1 MKITGKA
8 LYCPAY
14 IEFMVDIGGLLESI
28 RGKVSEKETPEE
40 ERKDIKVEETQEGRE
55 DGSRFFK
62 TGIEGLDDLCGRGIP
77 VGSNVLVGG
86 GPGSGKT
93 ILTLQIL
100 VNAAKRGEKCLYMSF
115 EESEKRLKKHMKEFG
130 WSYEELEAAGNLI
143 IKRFD
148 LFDITRSMDALL
160 AKAKGE
166 LLIDLEPIILPQNF
180 RPDVVIVDSL
190 SAIAAAFTGKDENY
204 RIYAEQLFRFFEKL
218 GITSFLITE
227 TEPFAEKLTAGVE
240 EFLSDGVIILYNI
253 RRGNIRESA
262 IEVYK
267 LRGTSHKK
275 RIVAMKITEN
285 GIEIYP
291 TQEVFRES
299 E

>member
-1 MKITGKA
+1 MD
-8 LYCPAY
+8 
-14 IEFMVDIGGLLESI
+14 DISSLLESLAKKTEKTAKTEKKI
-28 RGKVSEKETPEE
+28 GPQAIKYVEKEENNE
-40 ERKDIKVEETQEGRE
+40 KAE
-55 DGSRFFK
+55 DKFFK
-62 TGIEGLDDLCGRGIP
+62 TGVDGLDDLCGKGIP
-77 VGSNVLVGG
+77 RGSAILIGG

-100 VNAAKRGEKCLYMSF
+100 LNAARRGEKCLYMSF
-115 EESEKRLKKHMKEFG
+115 EESENRLKKHMREFG
-130 WSYEELEAAGNLI
+130 WADYEQLESKNNLI
-143 IKRFD
+143 IEKFD
-148 LFDITRSMDALL
+148 IFDITRSMDALL

-166 LLIDLEPIILPQNF
+166 LLIDIEPIILPNNF
-180 RPDVVIVDSL
+180 IPDVVVVDSL
-190 SAIAAAFTGKDENY
+190 SSIASGFTGKEENY
-204 RIYAEQLFRFFEKL
+204 RTYVEQLFRFFEKL

-227 TEPFAEKLTAGVE
+227 TEPFAEKLTSSVE

-267 LRGTSHKK
+267 LRGTGHKK
-275 RIVAMKITEN
+275 KIVAMKIVDGV

-291 TQEVFRES
+291 TQEVFREG